1 MVSTDTIKKNH
12 EFRRLY
18 NRGKSKVSPY
28 LAVYVMKR
36 KQGPRRLGIT
46 VSTKVGC
53 AVIRNRVRRR
63 IREAFRL
70 NENRFDEQ
78 VDIIVVA
85 RVRACD
91 ASFAQLEKSLLTIA
105 EDLGIL
111 KTESIM

>member
-1 MVSTDTIKKNH
+1 MKSTDTIKKNY

-18 NRGKSKVSPY
+18 NRGKNKVSPY
-28 LAVYVMKR
+28 LALYAIEK

-70 NENRFDEQ
+70 NEAKFADS

-85 RVRACD
+85 RVRAGL
-91 ASFAQLEKSLLTIA
+91 ATYAQIEKSLLSLA
-105 EDLGIL
+105 EELGIL
-111 KTESIM
+111 VGDEK

>member
-1 MVSTDTIKKNH
+1 MKTDTIKKNY

-28 LAVYVMKR
+28 LALYAIEK
-36 KQGPRRLGIT
+36 KKGPRRLGIT

-70 NENRFDEQ
+70 NEARFSDCA
-78 VDIIVVA
+78 DIIVVA
-85 RVRACD
+85 RVRAKD
-91 ASFAQLEKSLLTIA
+91 ATYAQIEKSLLSLA
-105 EDLGIL
+105 EELGIL
-111 KTESIM
+111 VGDEE